1 MTHGGDGGKVGDDV
15 FDGGM
20 KTGQQTC
27 FTFAIGGS
35 LLQLVEVAEFSPLDR
50 WRRQKRY
57 FLFRRHGW
65 WVFYICSE
73 TPWF

>member
-27 FTFAIGGS
+27 FTFAIGGGS
-35 LLQLVEVAEFSPLDR
+35 RVFSP
-50 WRRQKRY
+50 
-57 FLFRRHGW
+57 
-65 WVFYICSE
+65 
-73 TPWF
+73 